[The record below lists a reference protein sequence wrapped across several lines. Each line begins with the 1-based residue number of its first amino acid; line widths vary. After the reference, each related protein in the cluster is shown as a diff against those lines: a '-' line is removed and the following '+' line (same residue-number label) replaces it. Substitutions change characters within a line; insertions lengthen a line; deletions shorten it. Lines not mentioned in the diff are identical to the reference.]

1 MRRKG
6 TQFGKRNFAQLIEG
20 GDSVLQ
26 PKIGR
31 LVLVRHGQSE
41 WNVTDPTRGLTAR
54 FVSYCKFHVIMACA
68 VIIVTFIHRKQH
80 YVTHLHII
88 CRPVGQT

>member
-6 TQFGKRNFAQLIEG
+6 TQFGKRNFAHLIEG
-20 GDSVLQ
+20 GDSVQ

-54 FVSYCKFHVIMACA
+54 FVSYCKFHYGVCG
-68 VIIVTFIHRKQH
+68 FCHIHSSKLTLC
-80 YVTHLHII
+80 YSLTHI